1 MFRFLKISPSII
13 AIDYNDDKVL
23 FENINKLQNSLAKF
37 IHLDVMDG
45 KFVRNKTF
53 DHTFIEKVR
62 NKTDLLLDVHLM
74 VENPD
79 EVILNYVKAGAD
91 ILTVHYEACED
102 IEKTLKTIRDNG
114 CLAGVSIS
122 PQTEVSEIEH
132 LVVNGLVDLVLVMG
146 VEPGACGQKFLPETA
161 LKVSEIRDM
170 DKSVEIEVDGG
181 INVRNARMLKKLGAT
196 ILVSGAT
203 IFNSEDIN
211 QTINQLRGKE

>member
-1 MFRFLKISPSII
+1 
-13 AIDYNDDKVL
+13 
-23 FENINKLQNSLAKF
+23 
-37 IHLDVMDG
+37 
-45 KFVRNKTF
+45 
-53 DHTFIEKVR
+53 
-62 NKTDLLLDVHLM
+62 
-74 VENPD
+74 
-79 EVILNYVKAGAD
+79 
-91 ILTVHYEACED
+91 
-102 IEKTLKTIRDNG
+102 
-114 CLAGVSIS
+114 
-122 PQTEVSEIEH
+122 
-132 LVVNGLVDLVLVMG
+132 MG

>member
-13 AIDYNDDKVL
+13 AIDYNDDKVI

-53 DHTFIEKVR
+53 DHTFVEKVR

-161 LKVSEIRDM
+161 MKVSEIRDM

>member
-13 AIDYNDDKVL
+13 AVDYNNDEIL

-45 KFVRNKTF
+45 KFVQNKTF
-53 DHTFIEKVR
+53 DHTFVEKVR
-62 NKTDLLLDVHLM
+62 SKTDLLLDVHLM

-79 EVILNYVKAGAD
+79 EVILDYIKAGAD

-122 PQTEVSEIEH
+122 PKTAVSNIEH
-132 LVVNGLVDLVLVMG
+132 LVVNGLVDVVLVMG
-146 VEPGACGQKFLPETA
+146 VEPGACGQEFLPETA
-161 LKVSEIRDM
+161 LKVSELRDM

-203 IFNSEDIN
+203 IFNSKDIN
-211 QTINQLRGKE
+211 QTIKQLRGKE

>member
-45 KFVRNKTF
+45 KFVLNKTF

>member
-53 DHTFIEKVR
+53 DHTFVEKVR

>member
-53 DHTFIEKVR
+53 DHTFVEKVR

-132 LVVNGLVDLVLVMG
+132 LVVNG
-146 VEPGACGQKFLPETA
+146 
-161 LKVSEIRDM
+161 
-170 DKSVEIEVDGG
+170 
-181 INVRNARMLKKLGAT
+181 
-196 ILVSGAT
+196 
-203 IFNSEDIN
+203 
-211 QTINQLRGKE
+211 